1 MRLKQRA
8 LLNAYILYAF
18 INDDP
23 MPRNKFYYIVIE
35 AMCGLERFARLQGMQ
50 TATMSLQPKKTDKC
64 KPQVVHGMYELKVV
78 GSKTFK

>member
-1 MRLKQRA
+1 MGVDLTDQKMYEYEVERKSQRWTLKVAMRLMQKA

-35 AMCGLERFARLQGMQ
+35 AMCGLDRLARLQGM
-50 TATMSLQPKKTDKC
+50 
-64 KPQVVHGMYELKVV
+64 
-78 GSKTFK
+78 